1 MTITTS
7 DLPEALRRLVL
18 EIQQT
23 NTPLTITHEGQP
35 IAVITPARSPK
46 KPRPAAGLMK
56 GQGKILGD
64 IVSPIEEPWEVLQ

>member
-7 DLPEALRRLVL
+7 DLPEALQSLLL

-23 NTPLTITHEGQP
+23 NTPLTIIHEGHP
-35 IAVITPARSPK
+35 IAIITPTRSP

-56 GQGKILGD
+56 GQGEILGN
-64 IVSPIEEPWEVLQ
+64 IISPLEEPWEVLQ

>member
-35 IAVITPARSPK
+35 ISVIMPARSP
-46 KPRPAAGLMK
+46 KPRPAAGFMK
-56 GQGKILGD
+56 GQGEILGN
-64 IVSPIEEPWEVLQ
+64 IVDQTAFSTNF